1 MCCENEINY
10 KSFEFISQETH
21 SVPMCF
27 QELILHV
34 ADTSVAKRIF
44 IRVTGYHDLYKRSR
58 NPDTE
63 LLGQIIEEA
72 AEQRKEEEKLNS

>member
-1 MCCENEINY
+1 MY
-10 KSFEFISQETH
+10 
-21 SVPMCF
+21 F
-27 QELILHV
+27 QELTLHV

-44 IRVTGYHDLYKRSR
+44 IRVTGYHDLYKRTR

-63 LLGQIIEEA
+63 VLSQIIEEA

>member
-1 MCCENEINY
+1 
-10 KSFEFISQETH
+10 
-21 SVPMCF
+21 MCF

-63 LLGQIIEEA
+63 LLSQIIEEA
-72 AEQRKEEEKLNS
+72 AEQRKEEEKTELVSQCRLHNQEQK

>member
-1 MCCENEINY
+1 MTNSI
-10 KSFEFISQETH
+10 
-21 SVPMCF
+21 PMCF

-63 LLGQIIEEA
+63 LISQIIEEA
-72 AEQRKEEEKLNS
+72 AEQQKEEEKLDS